1 MKYGKKNIK
10 IATSNKKNDILLG
23 YCEIKKK
30 SDYFNKKIPKVVF
43 DSKKYLLYASRASI
57 PSGKKNKSNKAW
69 KGVWAYSFPRDKL
82 LRFGNNFRKT
92 FLENYEDIE
101 ILRFLELGYKVK
113 LVKMSSK
120 SHPVDVKKDI
130 SAVERIIR
138 KKKYNY

>member
-1 MKYGKKNIK
+1 MKLVKKNYFLI
-10 IATSNKKNDILLG
+10 IFFTIFKNFL
-23 YCEIKKK
+23 
-30 SDYFNKKIPKVVF
+30 FPK
-43 DSKKYLLYASRASI
+43 
-57 PSGKKNKSNKAW
+57 
-69 KGVWAYSFPRDKL
+69 SFPRDKL
-82 LRFGNNFRKT
+82 LRFGNNLRKT